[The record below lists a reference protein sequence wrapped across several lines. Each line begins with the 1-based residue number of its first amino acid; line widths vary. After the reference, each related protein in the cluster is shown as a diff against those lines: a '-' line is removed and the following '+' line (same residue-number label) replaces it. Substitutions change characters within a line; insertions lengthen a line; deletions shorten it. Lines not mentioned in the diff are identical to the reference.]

1 MAQNMLILTTIF
13 HADNEEGSSA
23 DSQAGDLYPFNGN
36 NSLTDT
42 SSPAA
47 IIYQGGSTMGKP
59 ITNITQNEDGSID
72 FDFMGG
78 SNDNIISG
86 IHFVENDEMSSFGQG
101 VYSLDGRY
109 MGTSANGLDKGIY
122 IVNGKKIVK

>member
-1 MAQNMLILTTIF
+1 
-13 HADNEEGSSA
+13 
-23 DSQAGDLYPFNGN
+23 
-36 NSLTDT
+36 
-42 SSPAA
+42 
-47 IIYQGGSTMGKP
+47 MGKP

-86 IHFVENDEMSSFGQG
+86 IHFIENDEMSSFCQG